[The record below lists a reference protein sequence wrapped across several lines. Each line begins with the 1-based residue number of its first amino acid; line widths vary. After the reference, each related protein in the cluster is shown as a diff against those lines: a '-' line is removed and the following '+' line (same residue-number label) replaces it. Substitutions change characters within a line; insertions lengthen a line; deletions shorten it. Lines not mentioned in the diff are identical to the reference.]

1 MLDPVG
7 EGLKSV
13 IDVAAAMSRSRKL
26 VKEEIDGGDPAVPG
40 DDKIS
45 SGDSRRLA
53 RAAFHPTDPPSI
65 AHHLRRGEQLI
76 SEVRMR
82 SLDHARDAVDLVA
95 ATVNAAVRVVEYSVF
110 VKDLVDR
117 RTPTQRI
124 DLTEHLDMAF
134 LRFGVE
140 TRSFCCWKAAPPN
153 TVAEAVSLK

>member
-1 MLDPVG
+1 MACLLRAQSSG
-7 EGLKSV
+7 EADANGELG
-13 IDVAAAMSRSRKL
+13 RKL
-26 VKEEIDGGDPAVPG
+26 VKKEIDGGYFSVAG
-40 DDKIS
+40 DDEI
-45 SGDSRRLA
+45 GA
-53 RAAFHPTDPPSI
+53 
-65 AHHLRRGEQLI
+65 
-76 SEVRMR
+76 VRMS